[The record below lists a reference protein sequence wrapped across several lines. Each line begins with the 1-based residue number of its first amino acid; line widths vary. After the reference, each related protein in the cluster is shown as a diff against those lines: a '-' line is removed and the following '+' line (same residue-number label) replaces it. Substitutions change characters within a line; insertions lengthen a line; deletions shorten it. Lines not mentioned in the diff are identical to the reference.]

1 MKRYGYLFDL
11 ICDPENIARA
21 HTNARKGKIHY
32 HEVRMVDADPD
43 RYLGTVREMLVN
55 KTYRT
60 SGYKTFKKFDR
71 TKERE
76 IFVLPYYPDRIIQW
90 AVVQVLEPIWMQTLI
105 SRTYSSLKG
114 RGIHQ
119 ALRTMRSDLKD
130 RQATKYCLKLDVKKF
145 YPSINHD
152 ILKATIRHKI
162 KDPDVLALLDNVID
176 STDGVPIGN
185 YLSQFFGNLY
195 LNDFDHWLKESEHL
209 QYYYRYCDDMV
220 ILHHDKAF
228 LHDLHGRIEQYL
240 QENLSLKIKENW
252 QVFPTFVRGI
262 DFVGYRCFGHYTL
275 LRKTT
280 TKNLKRKLT
289 RIRRFSTAT
298 RRDRN
303 VVSSYHGWLKWCDSY
318 RLAQKYVTPA
328 LAVPLGDGRNG

>member
-1 MKRYGYLFDL
+1 MKRYGYLFDK
-11 ICDPENIARA
+11 ICDPKNIARA
-21 HTNARKGKIHY
+21 HANARKGKTHY
-32 HEVRMVDADPD
+32 HEVRMVDADPE
-43 RYLGTVREMLVN
+43 RYLGNVRELLVS

-60 SGYKTFKKFDR
+60 SKYKTFKKFDR

-90 AVVQVLEPIWMQTLI
+90 GVVQVLEPIWMNTLI
-105 SRTYSSLKG
+105 TRTYSSLKN
-114 RGIHQ
+114 RGIHK
-119 ALRTMRSDLKD
+119 ALWTLRSDLKD
-130 RQATKYCLKLDVKKF
+130 RQATKYCLKLDIKKF

-152 ILKATIRHKI
+152 ILKATVRHKI

-176 STDGVPIGN
+176 SADGVPIGN

-195 LNDFDHWLKESEHL
+195 LNDFDHWLKESEHIDF
-209 QYYYRYCDDMV
+209 YYRYCDDMV
-220 ILHHDKAF
+220 ILHHDKTL
-228 LHDLHGRIEQYL
+228 LHELHGRIEQYL

-280 TKNLKRKLT
+280 AKNLKRKLT

-298 RRDRN
+298 RHDRN
-303 VVSSYHGWLKWCDSY
+303 VVSSYHGWLKWCDSH
-318 RLAQKYVTPA
+318 RLAQKYVVPA
-328 LAVPLGDGRNG
+328 LAVPLGG

>member
-1 MKRYGYLFDL
+1 MKRYGYLFDK

-21 HTNARKGKIHY
+21 HINARKGKIHY
-32 HEVRMVDADPD
+32 YEVKMVDADPE
-43 RYLGTVREMLVN
+43 RYLENVRKMLAN

-60 SGYKTFKKFDR
+60 SKYKTFLKTDR
-71 TKERE
+71 SKVRE

-90 AVVQVLEPIWMQTLI
+90 AVVQVLEPIWMGTLI
-105 SRTYSSLKG
+105 SRTYSSLKN
-114 RGIHQ
+114 RGIHK
-119 ALRTMRSDLKD
+119 ALLTLQHDLKD

-152 ILKATIRHKI
+152 ILKTTVRQKI
-162 KDPDVLALLDNVID
+162 KDPDVLVLLDNVID

-195 LNDFDHWLKESEHL
+195 LNDFDHWLKETEHI

-228 LHDLHGRIEQYL
+228 LHDLHHKITQYFR
-240 QENLSLKIKENW
+240 ETLSLKIKENW

-280 TKNLKRKLT
+280 TNNLKRKLT
-289 RIRRFSTAT
+289 RIRKFSTAT
-298 RRDRN
+298 RHDRN
-303 VVSSYHGWLKWCDSY
+303 VVSSYSGWLKWCDSY
-318 RLAQKYVTPA
+318 RLAQKYVIPA
-328 LAVPLGDGRNG
+328 LAVPLGD